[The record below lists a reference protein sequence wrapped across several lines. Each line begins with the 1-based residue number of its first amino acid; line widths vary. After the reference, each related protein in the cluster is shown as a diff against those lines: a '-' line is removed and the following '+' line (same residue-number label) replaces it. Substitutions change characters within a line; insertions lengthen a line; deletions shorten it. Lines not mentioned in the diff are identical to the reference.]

1 MATLVLTRTPRR
13 HGLGV
18 GGVSGEVRE
27 GRRRERLETAAGRGH
42 RGRARLAGGG
52 ERWRE
57 GAEHNDLG
65 RRRGGELAGS
75 RDGLF
80 VYLGSRSQV
89 KLLQD
94 SHWMGWEPMGGPSR
108 QTASN

>member
-27 GRRRERLETAAGRGH
+27 GRRRERPETAAGRGH
-42 RGRARLAGGG
+42 HGQARLAGGG

-57 GAEHNDLG
+57 GA
-65 RRRGGELAGS
+65 RGGGMGRSTTISGGAGEES
-75 RDGLF
+75 WQGPGTACLF
-80 VYLGSRSQV
+80 I
-89 KLLQD
+89 
-94 SHWMGWEPMGGPSR
+94 WEAEAR
-108 QTASN
+108 